1 MFKLLWTMFSLGAPE
16 INQATQAVLFIW
28 KETMINI

>member
-1 MFKLLWTMFSLGAPE
+1 MKKNKTKQNKKQ